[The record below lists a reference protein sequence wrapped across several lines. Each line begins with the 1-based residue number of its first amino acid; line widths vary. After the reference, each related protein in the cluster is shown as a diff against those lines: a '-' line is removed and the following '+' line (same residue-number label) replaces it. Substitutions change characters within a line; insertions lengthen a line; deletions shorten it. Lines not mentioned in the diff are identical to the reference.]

1 VLNKIDN
8 DFMKGA
14 LRLYFTSNHDENSW
28 NKADYATMPGAKHA
42 PFAVFTQTYNRTI
55 PLIYS
60 GQEEPVLRPVAF
72 FEKDSMG
79 FKKYERAPF
88 YKTLLNL
95 RSTNAAFKDN
105 AVFERIKVNLP
116 NQVMA
121 YSRKNGDALVVVVLN
136 LSENANEVKLD
147 ATLPSG
153 KSYFEAFTHQ
163 ELKDIHNISLPAWG
177 YKVFVYGT
185 K

>member
-1 VLNKIDN
+1 
-8 DFMKGA
+8 M
-14 LRLYFTSNHDENSW
+14 
-28 NKADYATMPGAKHA
+28 
-42 PFAVFTQTYNRTI
+42 

-60 GQEEPVLRPVAF
+60 GQEEPVLRPIAF

-79 FKKYERAPF
+79 FNKYERAPF

-105 AVFERIKVNLP
+105 AVFERINVNTP
-116 NQVMA
+116 TEVMA

-136 LSENANEVKLD
+136 LSGNANEVKLD

-153 KSYFEAFTHQ
+153 KSYFEVFSKQ
-163 ELKDIHNISLPAWG
+163 ELKDIHTVSLPAWG
-177 YKVFVYGT
+177 YKVFVYGS